1 MENER
6 ACANE
11 TLHPEFGA
19 MRDSA
24 LHIVDLLEG
33 IRALALAGAEYQL
46 PISTLTNRAEDI
58 ANELAQKIQE
68 MAQ

>member
-1 MENER
+1 MTNER

-11 TLHPEFGA
+11 TLHPEFRA

-33 IRALALAGAEYQL
+33 IRALALAGAQYDL
-46 PISTLTNRAEDI
+46 SISTLTKRAEEI
-58 ANELAQKIQE
+58 ANELAHKMQE
-68 MAQ
+68 LAQ